1 MGSPVDS
8 VGNCVQKCGMVGN
21 NGNDDTTHRAVE
33 ILELL
38 QSLGG
43 SARTSQLADA
53 LGVSKETVR
62 RTVKKLSKRKVVAR
76 VHGGVFLTGDV
87 SVPDFFRRIGE
98 QPREKK
104 RIAKAAASLV
114 SDGSSLFLDVG
125 STTNF
130 VADALA
136 ERSGLHVVTN
146 SVNVAKSLMQ
156 QNGNRVHFAGGE
168 LQMDKCGTFG
178 RETLQFID
186 RFYFDIAILSADAFD
201 RDHGFLLRDT
211 DEAEIAN
218 SVARRS
224 RKTMFV
230 VDHTKFSLTAPLISG
245 GPGGIDILVTDSIP
259 SAQIS
264 ESLARWGTEVI
275 VAPDDWPEGRM
286 DSPALPAGA

>member
-1 MGSPVDS
+1 
-8 VGNCVQKCGMVGN
+8 MVGS

-38 QSLGG
+38 QRLGG

-53 LGVSKETVR
+53 MGVSKETVR
-62 RTVKKLSKRKVVAR
+62 RTVKKLSKRRIVAR

-114 SDGSSLFLDVG
+114 RDGSSVFLDVG

-130 VADALA
+130 VAEALA

-146 SVNVAKSLMQ
+146 SVNVAKSLLQ
-156 QNGNRVHFAGGE
+156 QNSNRVHFAGGE

-178 RETLQFID
+178 RETLGFID
-186 RFYFDIAILSADAFD
+186 RFYFDISVLSADAFD
-201 RDHGFLLRDT
+201 KDHGFLLQDP

-218 SVARRS
+218 SVVLRS

-230 VDHTKFSLTAPLISG
+230 VDQTKFYLTAPMISG
-245 GPGGIDILVTDSIP
+245 GPGNIDILVTDSNP
-259 SAQIS
+259 PTQASDA
-264 ESLARWGTEVI
+264 LARWGTMVI
-275 VAPDDWPEGRM
+275 VAPDGLPEDRM
-286 DSPALPAGA
+286 ESPDLPAGA

>member
-1 MGSPVDS
+1 
-8 VGNCVQKCGMVGN
+8 MVERTQ
-21 NGNDDTTHRAVE
+21 NDDTTHRAVE

-38 QSLGG
+38 QRLGG

-62 RTVKKLSKRKVVAR
+62 RTIKKLSKKKVVAR

-146 SVNVAKSLMQ
+146 SVNVASSLMQ

-168 LQMDKCGTFG
+168 LQVDKCGTFG
-178 RETLQFID
+178 RETLDFIE

-201 RDHGFLLRDT
+201 KDHGFLLRDPE
-211 DEAEIAN
+211 EAEIAN
-218 SVARRS
+218 SVVRRT
-224 RKTMFV
+224 RKAMFV
-230 VDHTKFSLTAPLISG
+230 VDQTKFSVTAPMISG
-245 GPGGIDILVTDSIP
+245 GPGCIDILVTDSIP
-259 SAQIS
+259 PAQIS
-264 ESLARWGTEVI
+264 EALARWGTEVI
-275 VAPDDWPEGRM
+275 VAHDGRSADRM
-286 DSPALPAGA
+286 ESRAPPVGA